1 MPENTTE
8 QSPHAPRAPKPRA
21 RRPWYKPSLNWLL
34 VFVPVAAAMRFVPAL
49 ENPTALFIVSCL
61 AIIPLAG
68 WMGRATE
75 HLAEHLGEGVGG
87 LLNATFGNAA
97 ELIIAL
103 FALSKG
109 LEGVVK
115 ASITGSII
123 GNILLVLGL
132 SLFLGG
138 AKFTKQV
145 FNRTAASVTATA
157 LTLAAIA
164 LVIPTIFHQAAAQVP
179 VAQGGWTPEREQN
192 LSLAI
197 AIVLF
202 LTYVGTLIF
211 SLITH
216 KQLFA
221 GESAKGAG
229 TSAGADA
236 EAQAAP
242 MLPERGV
249 LSEVGR
255 ERTEMEEHGV
265 SWTWQK
271 SALILFV
278 ATAFVALVSEFLVG
292 AVEDA
297 RTSLGFT
304 EVFVGV
310 IVVAIIGNAAEHSSA
325 ILMAMRNKMDLSI
338 GIAVGSSLQIA
349 LFVAPILLF
358 ASYFIG
364 PRTMNL
370 EFTVPEVV
378 AVIASIIIVEQISS
392 DGESSWIEGV
402 QLLSVYAV
410 LAILFYFLPDVHPA
424 PVGAT
429 PGAAH

>member
-1 MPENTTE
+1 MTKESNPDAVGGVPKVRRR
-8 QSPHAPRAPKPRA
+8 SWLRPR
-21 RRPWYKPSLNWLL
+21 LDWLL
-34 VFVPVAAAMRFVPAL
+34 VFVPIAIALRFVPAL
-49 ENPTALFIVSCL
+49 ENPTALFIVACL

-75 HLAEHLGEGVGG
+75 HLAEHLGQGIGG

-109 LEGVVK
+109 LTGVVK

-132 SLFLGG
+132 SFFAGG
-138 AKFTKQV
+138 MKVRKQE
-145 FNRTAASVTATA
+145 FNRTAAGVSATA

-164 LVIPTIFHQAAAQVP
+164 LVIPTIFHHAAAAVP
-179 VAQGGWTPEREQN
+179 VEQGGWTPEKEQG

-202 LTYVGTLIF
+202 VTYALTLLF
-211 SLITH
+211 SLVTH
-216 KQLFA
+216 RELFGGGSDVAREA
-221 GESAKGAG
+221 GHEL
-229 TSAGADA
+229 TLMEA
-236 EAQAAP
+236 E
-242 MLPERGV
+242 ERGHSSWSVGKSVMV
-249 LSEVGR
+249 L
-255 ERTEMEEHGV
+255 
-265 SWTWQK
+265 
-271 SALILFV
+271 LI
-278 ATAFVALVSEFLVG
+278 ATAFVALISEFLVG
-292 AVEDA
+292 AVESA
-297 RTSLGFT
+297 RGALGLT

-325 ILMAMRNKMDLSI
+325 ILMALRNKMDLSI

-349 LFVAPILLF
+349 LFVAPLLVF
-358 ASYFIG
+358 ASYLFG
-364 PRTMNL
+364 APMNL
-370 EFTVPEVV
+370 EFTVPEVI

-392 DGESSWIEGV
+392 DGESNWLEGV

-410 LAILFYFLPDVHPA
+410 LAILFFFLPDVHTPA
-424 PVGAT
+424 PIAA
-429 PGAAH
+429 PAAH